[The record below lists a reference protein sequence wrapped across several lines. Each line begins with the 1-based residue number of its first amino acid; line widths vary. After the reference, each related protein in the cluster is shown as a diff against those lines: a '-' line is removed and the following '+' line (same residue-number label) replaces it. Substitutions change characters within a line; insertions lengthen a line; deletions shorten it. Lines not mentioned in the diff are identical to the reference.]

1 MTSTAKQVPRRRRSF
16 RDEHADLIRAGCYVL
31 SVVLALG
38 FWQATGSDFS
48 VFFASFSETLSELW
62 QLTVH
67 GPIPQALA
75 TSGGVFGA
83 GLGISI
89 VGGIG
94 LGLAL
99 ARSKWLAAAFEG
111 YVYLLYS
118 VPTIMLVPFIF
129 ILMGFGFWPQVLIVV
144 LIAMFPVYLGVLEGA
159 RSIPQE
165 LLDVAAIYRSTER
178 QLWADVIL
186 PYVVPF
192 AMTGVRQAIALALV
206 GTLVAE
212 FFLNATGVAA
222 ILLEGTTSVN
232 ASEVL
237 AVTLLVAII
246 AVVLVALGQLGER
259 WLVRWK

>member
-1 MTSTAKQVPRRRRSF
+1 MTSAAKQVPRRRRSF
-16 RDEHADLIRAGCYVL
+16 RDEHADWIRAGCYAL

-89 VGGIG
+89 VGGIS

-99 ARSKWLAAAFEG
+99 ARSKWLAAAFEVH
-111 YVYLLYS
+111 VYLLYS
-118 VPTIMLVPFIF
+118 IPTIMLVPFIF

-144 LIAMFPVYLGVLEGA
+144 LIAMFPVFLGVLEGA

-165 LLDVAAIYRSTER
+165 LLDVAAIHRSTER

-246 AVVLVALGQLGER
+246 AVALVALGQLVER

>member
-1 MTSTAKQVPRRRRSF
+1 MTAAAGPRPRRRGSF
-16 RDEHADLIRAGCYVL
+16 RDQHAGWVRAGCYAL
-31 SVVLALG
+31 SVLLALG
-38 FWQATGSDFS
+38 FWQAVGNDFS
-48 VFFASFSETLSELW
+48 VFFASFGDTLAELW
-62 QLTVH
+62 RLTAH
-67 GPIPQALA
+67 GPIPRALA

-89 VGGIG
+89 VGGVAF
-94 LGLAL
+94 GLAL
-99 ARSKWLAAAFEG
+99 ARSRWLAAAFEG

-129 ILMGFGFWPQVLIVV
+129 TLMGFGFWPQVLIVV
-144 LIAMFPVYLGVLEGA
+144 LIAMYPVFLGVLEGA

-165 LLDVAAIYRSTER
+165 LLDVAAIFGSTER

-192 AMTGVRQAIALALV
+192 AMTGVRQAVALALV

-232 ASEVL
+232 AAEVL
-237 AVTLLVAII
+237 AVTLLVAIV
-246 AVVLVALGQLGER
+246 AVLLVALGQLAER

>member
-1 MTSTAKQVPRRRRSF
+1 MIATARQGTRRRRSF
-16 RDEHADLIRAGCYVL
+16 RDEHAEWIRVGCYVL
-31 SVVLALG
+31 SVVVALG
-38 FWQATGSDFS
+38 VWQATGSDFS
-48 VFFASFSETLSELW
+48 VFFAPFSTTLAELW
-62 QLTVH
+62 QLTAH
-67 GPIPQALA
+67 GPIPRALA
-75 TSGGVFGA
+75 ISGGVFGA

-99 ARSKWLAAAFEG
+99 ARSGWFAAAFEG
-111 YVYLLYS
+111 HVYLLYS
-118 VPTIMLVPFIF
+118 IPTIMLVPFIF

-159 RSIPQE
+159 RSVPQE

-178 QLWADVIL
+178 QLWVDVIL
-186 PYVVPF
+186 PYVVPY
-192 AMTGVRQAIALALV
+192 AMTGTRQAIALALV

-246 AVVLVALGQLGER
+246 AVALVALGQFVER
-259 WLVRWK
+259 QLVRWK

>member
-1 MTSTAKQVPRRRRSF
+1 M
-16 RDEHADLIRAGCYVL
+16 
-31 SVVLALG
+31 
-38 FWQATGSDFS
+38 
-48 VFFASFSETLSELW
+48 
-62 QLTVH
+62 LTK
-67 GPIPQALA
+67 I
-75 TSGGVFGA
+75 
-83 GLGISI
+83 
-89 VGGIG
+89 IG
-94 LGLAL
+94 LGLVL

-129 ILMGFGFWPQVLIVV
+129 IRIGFGFWPQVLIVV

-178 QLWADVIL
+178 QLWGDVIL

-212 FFLNATGVAA
+212 FFLNTTGVAA
-222 ILLEGTTSVN
+222 ILLEGTTNVN

-246 AVVLVALGQLGER
+246 AVVLVSLGQLVER
-259 WLVRWK
+259 WLVPWK

>member
-1 MTSTAKQVPRRRRSF
+1 MISAAGRTLRRRSF
-16 RDEHADLIRAGCYVL
+16 RDEHADWIRAGCYAL

-48 VFFASFSETLSELW
+48 VFFAPFSTTLVELW

-67 GPIPQALA
+67 GPLLQALA

-89 VGGIG
+89 VGGIVF
-94 LGLAL
+94 GLAL

-111 YVYLLYS
+111 YAYLLYS

-159 RSIPQE
+159 RSVPQE

-178 QLWADVIL
+178 QLWADIIL

-192 AMTGVRQAIALALV
+192 AMTGIRQAIALSLV

-232 ASEVL
+232 AAEVL
-237 AVTLLVAII
+237 SVTLLVAII
-246 AVVLVALGQLGER
+246 AVVLVALGQYAEQR
-259 WLVRWK
+259 LVRWK